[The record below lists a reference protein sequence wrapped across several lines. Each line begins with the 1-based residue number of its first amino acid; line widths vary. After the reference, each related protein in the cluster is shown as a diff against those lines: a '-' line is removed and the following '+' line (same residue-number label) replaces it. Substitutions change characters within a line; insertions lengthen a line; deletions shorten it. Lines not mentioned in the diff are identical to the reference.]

1 MIGKSVSIMH
11 RMRYHAR
18 IFIKEADKLL
28 RKLDGYAVDHG
39 VPMEWREY

>member
-1 MIGKSVSIMH
+1 MKEFVD
-11 RMRYHAR
+11 YQYE
-18 IFIKEADKLL
+18 EADKLL